1 MDGTN
6 KMQFTYKMEYYSD
19 LKKETGIFHNMEEN
33 VLSEKNNS
41 VLLHLPLVHTA
52 VKNHRCKEQNWGLE
66 KMLKKSSSF
75 VRKILHGVVYHN
87 LKNLHHCQTHTYTQN
102 SV

>member
-19 LKKETGIFHNMEEN
+19 LKKETGIFHNMKEN

-52 VKNHRCKEQNWGLE
+52 VKITDAKSRIGDWRRC
-66 KMLKKSSSF
+66 
-75 VRKILHGVVYHN
+75 
-87 LKNLHHCQTHTYTQN
+87 
-102 SV
+102 